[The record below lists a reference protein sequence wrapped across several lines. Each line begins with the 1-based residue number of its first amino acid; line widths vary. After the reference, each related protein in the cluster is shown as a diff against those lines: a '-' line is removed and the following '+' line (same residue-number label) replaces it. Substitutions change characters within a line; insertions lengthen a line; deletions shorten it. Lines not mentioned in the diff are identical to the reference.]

1 MSFKNILRLPNC
13 LPAVTLD
20 KILHSSEI
28 TCSEAA
34 ERNARKIRYR
44 FGCET
49 TVENAQRSE
58 NSENQVTSISVKLFP
73 GNFKVLFAYTGNHC
87 TCHGY
92 RMTHVNLFRNE
103 GYHFDEWLDALLKT
117 DFLKGRNKATRLA
130 QARRLNHSF
139 VQRLVGRAE
148 EKTK

>member
-1 MSFKNILRLPNC
+1 MSFKNFLGLPNC

-20 KILHSSEI
+20 KILHSSDAI
-28 TCSEAA
+28 WFKSE
-34 ERNARKIRYR
+34 ECNARKIRYR

-49 TVENAQRSE
+49 TADNTQRSE
-58 NSENQVTSISVKLFP
+58 NSGDQVTPISVKLFP
-73 GNFKVLFAYTGNHC
+73 GNFKVLFAYTGKHC

-92 RMTHVNLFRNE
+92 RMTHVNLFRHE
-103 GYHFDEWLDALLKT
+103 GYNFDEWLDALLKT

-130 QARRLNHSF
+130 QARRLNHRF

-148 EKTK
+148 EITK